1 MVSSA
6 TRRRNRVVAALLGLG
21 VVLLLGWLLLFSS
34 LFAVREVAVRG
45 TARLSPEQV
54 RQAAAVPLGRPLLRV
69 DAAAVRRRVAALP
82 AVSSVDV
89 HRSWPRTLQLQVTE
103 RRPVAALPDG
113 DRVGLLDAGG
123 VRFAEQPVPP
133 PGLPVLGEGVT
144 DPRSPSG
151 RAALAVLAGLPAP
164 LAGSVATVTAGA
176 PEAVRLQLRGG
187 ATVAW
192 GDPGDVTRKAILLQA
207 LLRRPAAVYDVS
219 TPGVVTTR

>member
-6 TRRRNRVVAALLGLG
+6 TRHRNRVVAALLGLG

-54 RQAAAVPLGRPLLRV
+54 RRAAAVPPGRPLLRV

-123 VRFAEQPVPP
+123 VRFTEQPVPP
-133 PGLPVLGEGVT
+133 PGLPVLG
-144 DPRSPSG
+144 RG
-151 RAALAVLAGLPAP
+151 RP
-164 LAGSVATVTAGA
+164 T
-176 PEAVRLQLRGG
+176 RG
-187 ATVAW
+187 
-192 GDPGDVTRKAILLQA
+192 P
-207 LLRRPAAVYDVS
+207 RPAGPPWPSSPAYLPRWPV
-219 TPGVVTTR
+219 RWRR